1 MRKMLMEN
9 EAQNLC
15 YDLKKLALFEGNMA
29 ADFQIGIIGAG
40 PAGLSAALQAAKSGL
55 SHIVLE
61 TADKPAQTIRHY
73 QKNKWVMAE
82 PAILPLR
89 SALPF
94 QADSR
99 EMVLES
105 WDKALKSTP
114 INLRC
119 NSELIE
125 ITGQKFSF
133 NLHLKSGEIISV
145 EQIVLAIGMQGNLRK
160 LEDKIIETST
170 NIHYELTDPNQFS
183 RETILVIGAGDA
195 AIENAL
201 ALSENNQV
209 IMVNRR
215 EEFSRAKP
223 ANNDLILKAIQQE
236 TIECYY
242 RTIPIKITNK
252 NKQLKVTLQTL
263 EGETNLIVDRI
274 IARLGATPPRDFLE
288 KCGVRFG
295 STDPSAPPILSATY
309 ETTVAGLY
317 IIGSLAG
324 YPLIKQA
331 VNQGFEVI
339 EFIQNHAVAPADEPI
354 LYEKFKNLPAFH
366 SVKNSLDMIRFT
378 LPLFNSLTVLQLREL
393 LLDSTVRMPF
403 PNERIFRYN
412 DYSDSFF
419 SIIAGEVR
427 VAINKDDPSQII
439 TLRQGQ
445 FFGEMS
451 LISGRRR
458 QATVHAGAGQQCVL
472 LETPRR
478 AMLRLINSVDSV
490 KRAIDQMFVLRAIQA
505 HFAPEIPASD
515 LAAIVHTAKIQAFD
529 ANSIIFK
536 EGDIGDSLHLIRSG
550 SVTLSRI
557 IGGQEIVLSYVS
569 AGNYIGE
576 TALLSD
582 LPRAFSARAAV
593 ATETIRLD
601 SQAFSALLARST
613 TLRQRLEARF
623 HHDLTR
629 QIQMENQPQTG
640 NLISFLVAQGL
651 GEATDVLLIDESLC
665 IHCDNCERACAE
677 VHDGTSR
684 LDREAGPTFNTIHV
698 PTSCR
703 HCEHPHCMKDC
714 PPDAIH
720 RAENGE
726 VFIADNCIGC
736 GHCEKNCPY
745 GVIQMAHSKPKKNY
759 LWRWLFFGWGN
770 EPGKSISNENN
781 KTKDFKNTKAVKC
794 DMCKD
799 LKGAMCVR
807 ACPTGAAKR
816 VSPEKFLTLA
826 TPN

>member
-1 MRKMLMEN
+1 MT
-9 EAQNLC
+9 
-15 YDLKKLALFEGNMA
+15 
-29 ADFQIGIIGAG
+29 ADFQIGIIGSG
-40 PAGLSAALQAAKSGL
+40 PAGLSAALQAVKCKL

-61 TADKPAQTIRHY
+61 SAAQPAQTIRHY

-82 PAILPLR
+82 PSILPLR

-94 QADSR
+94 QAASR
-99 EMVLES
+99 ETVLES
-105 WDKALKSTP
+105 WEKILKTTP
-114 INLRC
+114 VNLRC
-119 NSELIE
+119 NAELVE
-125 ITGQKFSF
+125 ITGQKGCFQ
-133 NLHLKSGEIISV
+133 LHLKSGEMISV

-160 LEDKIIETST
+160 LDEKILET
-170 NIHYELTDPNQFS
+170 NGHIHYELTDPNQWS
-183 RETILVIGAGDA
+183 RQTILVIGAGDA

-209 IMVNRR
+209 IIVNRR

-223 ANNDLILKAIQQE
+223 ANNDLILKAIHQE

-242 RTIPIKITNK
+242 RTIPIKIISQQ
-252 NKQLKVTLQTL
+252 KQLKVTLQTL
-263 EGETNLIVDRI
+263 EGETHLLVDRI
-274 IARLGATPPRDFLE
+274 IARLGASPPREFLE

-295 STDPSAPPILSATY
+295 SPDPSAPPILSATY

-339 EFIQNHAVAPADEPI
+339 EFIQGHDVAPADEPI

-366 SVKNSLDMIRFT
+366 SVNASLDMIRFT
-378 LPLFNSLTVLQLREL
+378 LPLLSSLTVLQLREL
-393 LLDSTVRMPF
+393 LIDSTIRTPQ
-403 PNERIFRYN
+403 PNEQIFRYN

-427 VAINKDDPSQII
+427 VAINRDDPSQII

-458 QATVHAGAGQQCVL
+458 QATVHAGSGQQCVL

-478 AMLRLINSVDSV
+478 AMLRLINSVDAV
-490 KRAIDQMFVLRAIQA
+490 KRSIDQMFVLRAIQA

-515 LAAIVHTAKIQAFD
+515 LAAIVHTAKIQPFD

-536 EGDIGDSLHLIRSG
+536 EGDTGDSLHLIRSG
-550 SVTLSRI
+550 SVTLSKI
-557 IGGQEIVLSYVS
+557 IANQEVILSYVS

-576 TALLSD
+576 TALLSE
-582 LPRAFSARAAV
+582 LPRAFTARAAV

-601 SQAFSALLARST
+601 SQAFSALLERST

-623 HHDLTR
+623 HHNLTR
-629 QIQMENQPQTG
+629 QVQMENQPQTG
-640 NLISFLVAQGL
+640 NLIAFLVAQGL

-677 VHDGTSR
+677 VHHGTSR
-684 LDREAGPTFNTIHV
+684 LDRQAGPTFNTIHV

-745 GVIQMAHSKPKKNY
+745 GVIQMAHPNRPKNH
-759 LWRWLFFGWGN
+759 LWRWVFFGWGN
-770 EPGKSISNENN
+770 EPGRELFSEISSLNH
-781 KTKDFKNTKAVKC
+781 KAKAVKC
-794 DMCKD
+794 DMCKG
-799 LKGAMCVR
+799 LKNGAACVK
-807 ACPTGAAKR
+807 ACPTGAAMR
-816 VSPEKFLTLA
+816 VSPEQFLSLA
-826 TPN
+826 TI

>member
-1 MRKMLMEN
+1 
-9 EAQNLC
+9 
-15 YDLKKLALFEGNMA
+15 MA

-40 PAGLSAALQAAKSGL
+40 PAGLSAALQAAKCGL
-55 SHIVLE
+55 SHVVLE
-61 TADKPAQTIRHY
+61 TADKPAQTIRNY

-89 SALPF
+89 SELPF
-94 QADSR
+94 QANTR
-99 EMVLES
+99 EAVLES
-105 WDKALKSTP
+105 WDKTLKTTP

-119 NSELIE
+119 NTELVE
-125 ITGQKFSF
+125 ITKQNLFF
-133 NLHLKSGEIISV
+133 NLHLKSGEIICV
-145 EQIVLAIGMQGNLRK
+145 EKVILAIGMQGNVRK
-160 LEDKIIETST
+160 LEEKVLETSS
-170 NIHYELTDPNQFS
+170 NIHYDLTDPNQFS
-183 RETILVIGAGDA
+183 RQTILVIGAGDA

-209 IMVNRR
+209 VMVNRR

-223 ANNDLILKAIQQE
+223 ANNDLILKAIHQE
-236 TIECYY
+236 IIECYY

-252 NKQLKVTLQTL
+252 NKQLSVTLQTL
-263 EGETNLIVDRI
+263 EGETNLVVDQI
-274 IARLGATPPRDFLE
+274 IARLGATPPRGFLE

-295 STDPSAPPILSATY
+295 SNDPSAPPILSATY

-354 LYEKFKNLPAFH
+354 LYNKFKSLPAFH
-366 SVKNSLDMIRFT
+366 SVNTTLDMIRFT
-378 LPLFNSLTVLQLREL
+378 LPLFNGLTVLQLREL
-393 LLDSTVRMPF
+393 LIDSTIRMPF
-403 PNERIFRYN
+403 PSERIFRYN

-419 SIIAGEVR
+419 SIITGEVR
-427 VAINKDDPSQII
+427 VAINKNDPSQII

-458 QATVHAGAGQQCVL
+458 QATVHAGSGQQCVL

-478 AMLRLINSVDSV
+478 AMLRLINSVDTV
-490 KRAIDQMFVLRAIQA
+490 KRTIDQMFVLRAIQA

-536 EGDIGDSLHLIRSG
+536 EGDAGDGLHLIRSG

-557 IGGQEIVLSYVS
+557 IGGQEIVLSYIS

-582 LPRAFSARAAV
+582 LPRAFTARAAV

-601 SQAFSALLARST
+601 SQAFSALLERST

-623 HHDLTR
+623 HHNLTR
-629 QIQMENQPQTG
+629 QIQMESQPQTG

-651 GEATDVLLIDESLC
+651 GEATDVLLINESLC

-684 LDREAGPTFNTIHV
+684 LNREAGPTFNTIHV

-745 GVIQMAHSKPKKNY
+745 GVIQMAHPMRKKTY
-759 LWRWLFFGWGN
+759 LWRWLLFGWGA
-770 EPGKSISNENN
+770 EPGRAEPISHSERHRP
-781 KTKDFKNTKAVKC
+781 KAVKC
-794 DMCKD
+794 DMCK
-799 LKGAMCVR
+799 GFNSAMCVR
-807 ACPTGAAKR
+807 ACPTGAAMR

-826 TPN
+826 TI